1 MAQSRPVVTGGMR
14 MRGLSVVASAYH
26 SPMRSTPSLLHG
38 DTPLDEVAAD
48 LRRRDWTTVAI
59 DPAHALL
66 LGAADEA
73 RTHLQALRLRPAS
86 TGRDRGVRLAGLRG
100 DDTLWLDDPACGP
113 AAGALLLALDGLRS
127 GLNERLTL
135 GLASVEAHFAH
146 YPVGAGY
153 ARHVDGFQRDDARV
167 LSLVLYL
174 NRDWPADGGG
184 ALRLHLPEGPHD
196 IAPRQGTLALFLS
209 AGVEHEV
216 MPAAQP
222 RFSVAA
228 WFRQRP
234 RPA

>member
-1 MAQSRPVVTGGMR
+1 M
-14 MRGLSVVASAYH
+14 LASAYH

-48 LRRRDWTTVAI
+48 LRRRDWTTLAI

-66 LGAADEA
+66 LGAAAEA
-73 RTHLQALRLRPAS
+73 RGHLHSLRLKPAS
-86 TGRDRGVRLAGLRG
+86 TGRENGLRLAGFRG

-113 AAGALLLALDGLRS
+113 AAADLLLALDGLRA
-127 GLNERLTL
+127 GLNQRLTL

-153 ARHVDGFQRDDARV
+153 ARHVDGFRRDDARV

-184 ALRLHLPEGPHD
+184 ALRLYLPAGQQD
-196 IAPRQGTLALFLS
+196 IAPVQGTLAIFLS

-216 MPAAQP
+216 MLATQP